1 MSHLESLKLPALG
14 PVRAQSLALPYAP
27 RYDVDSYLLLFVE
40 LVKAFKDDTAAWD
53 AVRLE
58 PLRLRDEGEHGT
70 LAAWQLDLTKR
81 CGASGVVYVSST
93 AY

>member
-1 MSHLESLKLPALG
+1 M
-14 PVRAQSLALPYAP
+14 RLATTWIAICY
-27 RYDVDSYLLLFVE
+27 YLLLF
-40 LVKAFKDDTAAWD
+40 VKAFKDDTAAWD